1 MAALCR
7 ESPVDATARRDLS
20 LGHTTTER
28 SCMSSAA
35 RLFAALLCTLFIA
48 GCASTGNPN
57 AAVSGT
63 GVVTSIQETQ
73 KASTGANVVGAVGGA
88 VLGAWAG
95 SAIGGGTGQTIAS
108 VAGGVGGSMAGS
120 AVANNVAQQTV
131 YDVSIQF
138 DDGITRTLRVDQR
151 PNVRPG
157 SKVRVTNGVIT
168 PL

>member
-1 MAALCR
+1 MTSAVRLCLAFLTAL
-7 ESPVDATARRDLS
+7 
-20 LGHTTTER
+20 
-28 SCMSSAA
+28 
-35 RLFAALLCTLFIA
+35 FFA
-48 GCASTGNPN
+48 GCATTDPN
-57 AAVSGT
+57 ASISGT
-63 GVVTSIQETQ
+63 GVVQSISEIT
-73 KASTGANVVGAVGGA
+73 KPSTAANVVGTIGGA

-120 AVANNVAQQTV
+120 AVANNVAQETV

-138 DDGITRTLRVDQR
+138 DDGITRNLRVSQR

-157 SKVRVTNGVIT
+157 QKVRVSGGVIS